1 MGPCRFFPV
10 LSVAAAILA
19 AAGPSAARD
28 GVAAANQVAIEL
40 RAVDGGQAVL
50 DYRPGAGARVE
61 AMTAAMDGTPL
72 PLLADQPYPWN
83 GAVTAILFLMDS
95 SASRHPQTLQ
105 RNAQDIARM
114 VAEAPP
120 RFRFGLAAFDA
131 DLRLLVPPGGDR
143 TSLAEAAR
151 SVTAK
156 GQATELFRNARTAID
171 LLSRFPADRRALV
184 VLSDGDA
191 EDTAYRREDVVAAAR
206 QAGVAIIGLGFAE
219 KQSLTPDL
227 QSLRRLAEETGG
239 QFVAGGPGHALP
251 PEFLRA
257 PFAAIED
264 GGRAVV
270 DLRPAASPFHAI
282 ARPLTLTVVRGGT
295 SGTVVLPPVGVPRR
309 PPTAREIAAAAG
321 IAAVLLFLAGL
332 AGLTWH
338 RRRRA
343 AAKPPAAIAFL
354 GVLDADGRTIPITT
368 TQVTIGRGDQGNGIS
383 LANDTI
389 SRHHA
394 TILRRRD
401 GGFEIR
407 DLASA
412 NGVEVNDRKVEHAQL
427 ADGDLI
433 GLGEVRF
440 RFHLPPMDG
449 GPP

>member
-10 LSVAAAILA
+10 LLVTAAILA

-28 GVAAANQVAIEL
+28 GGTAANAVAIQL
-40 RAVDGGQAVL
+40 RAADGGQAVL

-61 AMTAAMDGTPL
+61 AMTAAMDGTAL

-143 TSLAEAAR
+143 TALAEAAR

-156 GQATELFRNARTAID
+156 GQTTELFRNARTAID

-239 QFVAGGPGHALP
+239 QFVAGGPDHALP

-282 ARPLTLTVVRGGT
+282 ARPLALTVVRGGT
-295 SGTVVLPPVGVPRR
+295 SSTVVLPPVGVPRR

-321 IAAVLLFLAGL
+321 IAAVLLCLAGL
-332 AGLTWH
+332 AWRRH
-338 RRRRA
+338 RRTA
-343 AAKPPAAIAFL
+343 AEPSAAIAFL
-354 GVLDADGRTIPITT
+354 GFLDADGRTIPITT

-383 LANDTI
+383 LANDPI

-412 NGVEVNDRKVEHAQL
+412 NGVEVNDRKVDHAQL

-440 RFHLPPMDG
+440 RFHLPRMDG